1 MGFQHNPKNNEEN
14 YGCIGASLM
23 APEKNIFALEIISF
37 PIDDDCVGSKW
48 KVENEEQLARLIG
61 IVVMGQAV
69 QAAHIIDEL
78 LPAAPAF
85 TNEALKKE
93 AIIKFTVQDKAQ
105 SPRVGYPRIQ
115 RDGLIFEIISWIA
128 AKQASGDK
136 CFLKD
141 PHTSSTSQGLDGI
154 MIELNEDGSEIL
166 KSTIFEDK
174 CTDSPRDTFTQKVIP
189 GFLDRHGNTR
199 NSELIAAATT
209 LIQLSGVGGAQAMS
223 MVRRVL
229 DNSCR
234 QYRAGFALTQDFD
247 NENAQK
253 ALFKGYEKIEGINQ
267 DQRIGASLIV
277 EGKLRE
283 WFDSLAAQI
292 IAYIEQ
298 LEVEQA

>member
-1 MGFQHNPKNNEEN
+1 MTPDQNW
-14 YGCIGASLM
+14 A
-23 APEKNIFALEIISF
+23 ALEITGF

-48 KVENEEQLARLIG
+48 KVENEDQLARLIA
-61 IVVMGQAV
+61 IVVMGQAA
-69 QAAHIIDEL
+69 QAAYIIDEL

-93 AIIKFTVQDKAQ
+93 AVIKFTVQEVAQ
-105 SPRVGYPRIQ
+105 TPRMGYPRIQ

-128 AKQASGDK
+128 AKQVSGEK

-154 MIELNEDGSEIL
+154 MIELNEDGTEIL

-174 CTDSPRDTFTQKVIP
+174 CTDNPRNTFTQKVIP

-199 NSELIAAATT
+199 NAELIAAAAT
-209 LIQLSGVGGAQAMS
+209 LIQLSGVSNVQAMS
-223 MVRRVL
+223 MVRKVI
-229 DNSCR
+229 DNSSR

-247 NENAQK
+247 TEEAQK
-253 ALFKGYEKIEGINQ
+253 ALFKGYDKIKDINQ
-267 DQRIGASLIV
+267 EQRIGASLIV
-277 EGKLRE
+277 DGKLRD
-283 WFDSLAAQI
+283 WFDALATKI

-298 LEVEQA
+298 LDAEQE

>member
-1 MGFQHNPKNNEEN
+1 MTQ
-14 YGCIGASLM
+14 S
-23 APEKNIFALEIISF
+23 EKLAALGITSF

-48 KVENEEQLARLIG
+48 KVENEDQLACLIA
-61 IVVMGQAV
+61 IVVMGQAA

-85 TNEALKKE
+85 TDEALKQE
-93 AIIKFTVQDKAQ
+93 AIIKFTVQDVAQ
-105 SPRVGYPRIQ
+105 TPRTGYPRVQ

-128 AKQASGDK
+128 AKQVSGDK

-174 CTDSPRDTFTQKVIP
+174 CTDNPRDTFTQKVIP

-199 NSELIAAATT
+199 NAELIAAAAT
-209 LIQLSGVGGAQAMS
+209 LIQLSGATNVQAMA
-223 MVRRVL
+223 MVRKVL

-234 QYRAGFALTQDFD
+234 QYRAGFALTQVFD
-247 NENAQK
+247 TEDAQK
-253 ALFKGYEKIEGINQ
+253 ALFQGYDKIQNINQ
-267 DQRIGASLIV
+267 DQRIGACLIV
-277 EGKLRE
+277 DGCV
-283 WFDSLAAQI
+283 FH
-292 IAYIEQ
+292 
-298 LEVEQA
+298 

>member
-1 MGFQHNPKNNEEN
+1 MTPDQNW
-14 YGCIGASLM
+14 A
-23 APEKNIFALEIISF
+23 ALEITGF

-48 KVENEEQLARLIG
+48 KVENEDQLARLIA
-61 IVVMGQAV
+61 IVVMGQAA

-93 AIIKFTVQDKAQ
+93 AVIKFTVQEVAQ
-105 SPRVGYPRIQ
+105 TPRMGYPRIQ

-128 AKQASGDK
+128 AKQVSGEK

-174 CTDSPRDTFTQKVIP
+174 CTDNPRDTFTQKVIP

-199 NSELIAAATT
+199 NAELIAAAAT
-209 LIQLSGVGGAQAMS
+209 LIQLSGVSNVQAMS
-223 MVRRVL
+223 MVRKVI
-229 DNSCR
+229 DNSSR

-247 NENAQK
+247 TEEAQK
-253 ALFKGYEKIEGINQ
+253 ALFKG
-267 DQRIGASLIV
+267 
-277 EGKLRE
+277 
-283 WFDSLAAQI
+283 
-292 IAYIEQ
+292 
-298 LEVEQA
+298 

>member
-1 MGFQHNPKNNEEN
+1 MNPDQNW
-14 YGCIGASLM
+14 A
-23 APEKNIFALEIISF
+23 ALKITGF

-48 KVENEEQLARLIG
+48 KVENEDQLARLIA
-61 IVVMGQAV
+61 IVVMGQAA

-93 AIIKFTVQDKAQ
+93 AIIKFTVQEVAQ
-105 SPRVGYPRIQ
+105 TPRMGYPRIQ

-128 AKQASGDK
+128 AKQVSGEK

-174 CTDSPRDTFTQKVIP
+174 CTDNPRDTFTQKVIP

-199 NSELIAAATT
+199 NAELIAAAAT
-209 LIQLSGVGGAQAMS
+209 LIQLSGVSNVQAMS
-223 MVRRVL
+223 MVRRVI
-229 DNSCR
+229 DNSSR

-247 NENAQK
+247 TEEAQK
-253 ALFKGYEKIEGINQ
+253 ALFKGYDKIKDINQ
-267 DQRIGASLIV
+267 EQRIGASLIV
-277 EGKLRE
+277 DGKLRD
-283 WFDSLAAQI
+283 WFDALATKI

-298 LEVEQA
+298 LDVEQD

>member
-1 MGFQHNPKNNEEN
+1 MPLEEN
-14 YGCIGASLM
+14 IA
-23 APEKNIFALEIISF
+23 ALEIVGF

-48 KVENEEQLARLIG
+48 KVENEDQLVRLIA
-61 IVVMGQAV
+61 IVVMGQAA

-85 TNEALKKE
+85 AFDELKQEAV
-93 AIIKFTVQDKAQ
+93 IKFTVQNVAQ
-105 SPRVGYPRIQ
+105 NPRTGYPRIQ

-128 AKQASGDK
+128 AKQVSGDK

-174 CTDSPRDTFTQKVIP
+174 CTDNPRDTFTQKVIP

-199 NSELIAAATT
+199 NAELIAAAAT
-209 LIQLSGVGGAQAMS
+209 LIQLSGVSNVQAMS
-223 MVRRVL
+223 MVRKVI
-229 DNSCR
+229 DNSSR
-234 QYRAGFALTQDFD
+234 QYRAGFALSQDFD
-247 NENAQK
+247 TEEAQK
-253 ALFKGYEKIEGINQ
+253 ALFKGYDKIKDISQE
-267 DQRIGASLIV
+267 QRIGASLIV
-277 EGKLRE
+277 DGKLRD
-283 WFDSLAAQI
+283 WFDALATKI

-298 LEVEQA
+298 LDVEQH

>member
-1 MGFQHNPKNNEEN
+1 MTPDQNW
-14 YGCIGASLM
+14 A
-23 APEKNIFALEIISF
+23 ALEITGF

-48 KVENEEQLARLIG
+48 KVENEDQLARLIA
-61 IVVMGQAV
+61 IVVMGQAA

-93 AIIKFTVQDKAQ
+93 AVIKFTVQEVAQ
-105 SPRVGYPRIQ
+105 TPRMGYPRIQ

-128 AKQASGDK
+128 AKQVSGEK

-174 CTDSPRDTFTQKVIP
+174 CTDNPRDTFTQKVIP

-199 NSELIAAATT
+199 NAELIAAAAT
-209 LIQLSGVGGAQAMS
+209 LIQLSGVSNVQAMS
-223 MVRRVL
+223 MVRKVI
-229 DNSCR
+229 DNSSR
-234 QYRAGFALTQDFD
+234 QYRAGFALTQGFD
-247 NENAQK
+247 TEEAQK
-253 ALFKGYEKIEGINQ
+253 ALFKGYDKIKDINQ
-267 DQRIGASLIV
+267 EQRIGASLIV
-277 EGKLRE
+277 DGKLRD
-283 WFDSLAAQI
+283 WFDALATKI

-298 LEVEQA
+298 LDVEQN

>member
-1 MGFQHNPKNNEEN
+1 MTPDQNW
-14 YGCIGASLM
+14 A
-23 APEKNIFALEIISF
+23 ALKITGF

-48 KVENEEQLARLIG
+48 KVENEDQLASLIA
-61 IVVMGQAV
+61 IVVMGQAA

-93 AIIKFTVQDKAQ
+93 AVIKFTVQEVAQ
-105 SPRVGYPRIQ
+105 TPRIGYPRIQ

-128 AKQASGDK
+128 AKQVSGEK

-141 PHTSSTSQGLDGI
+141 PHTSSTYQGLDGI

-174 CTDSPRDTFTQKVIP
+174 CTDNPRDTFTQKVIP
-189 GFLDRHGNTR
+189 GFLDRHENTR
-199 NSELIAAATT
+199 NAELIAAAAT
-209 LIQLSGVGGAQAMS
+209 LIQLSGVSNVQAMS
-223 MVRRVL
+223 MVRKVI
-229 DNSCR
+229 DNSSR

-247 NENAQK
+247 TEEAQK
-253 ALFKGYEKIEGINQ
+253 ALFKGYDKIKDINQ
-267 DQRIGASLIV
+267 EQRIGASLIV
-277 EGKLRE
+277 DGKLRD
-283 WFDSLAAQI
+283 WFDALATKI

-298 LEVEQA
+298 LDAEQD

>member
-1 MGFQHNPKNNEEN
+1 MTPDQNW
-14 YGCIGASLM
+14 A
-23 APEKNIFALEIISF
+23 ALEITGF

-48 KVENEEQLARLIG
+48 KIENEDQLARLIA
-61 IVVMGQAV
+61 IVVMGQAA

-93 AIIKFTVQDKAQ
+93 AVIKFTVQEVAQ
-105 SPRVGYPRIQ
+105 TPRMGYPRIQ

-128 AKQASGDK
+128 AKQVSGER

-174 CTDSPRDTFTQKVIP
+174 CTENPRDTFTQKVIP

-199 NSELIAAATT
+199 NAELIAAAAT
-209 LIQLSGVGGAQAMS
+209 LIQLSGVSNVQAMS
-223 MVRRVL
+223 MVRKVI
-229 DNSCR
+229 DNSSR

-247 NENAQK
+247 TEEAQK
-253 ALFKGYEKIEGINQ
+253 ALFKGYDKIKDINQ
-267 DQRIGASLIV
+267 EQRIGASLIV
-277 EGKLRE
+277 NRKLRD
-283 WFDSLAAQI
+283 WFDALATKI
-292 IAYIEQ
+292 IVYIEQ
-298 LEVEQA
+298 LAVEQD

>member
-1 MGFQHNPKNNEEN
+1 MTPDQNW
-14 YGCIGASLM
+14 A
-23 APEKNIFALEIISF
+23 ALEITGF

-48 KVENEEQLARLIG
+48 KVENEDQLARLIA
-61 IVVMGQAV
+61 IVVMGQAA

-93 AIIKFTVQDKAQ
+93 AVIKFTVQEVAQ
-105 SPRVGYPRIQ
+105 NPRMGYPRIQ

-128 AKQASGDK
+128 AKQVSGEK

-174 CTDSPRDTFTQKVIP
+174 CTDNPRDTFTQKVIP

-199 NSELIAAATT
+199 NAELIAAAAT
-209 LIQLSGVGGAQAMS
+209 LIQLSGVSNVQAMS
-223 MVRRVL
+223 MVRKVI
-229 DNSCR
+229 DNSSR

-247 NENAQK
+247 TEEAQK
-253 ALFKGYEKIEGINQ
+253 ALFKGYDKIKDINQ
-267 DQRIGASLIV
+267 EQRIGASLIV
-277 EGKLRE
+277 NGKLRD
-283 WFDSLAAQI
+283 WFDALATKI

-298 LEVEQA
+298 LAVEQD

>member
-1 MGFQHNPKNNEEN
+1 MTPDQNW
-14 YGCIGASLM
+14 A
-23 APEKNIFALEIISF
+23 ALEITGF

-48 KVENEEQLARLIG
+48 KVENEDQLARLIA
-61 IVVMGQAV
+61 IVVMGQAA

-93 AIIKFTVQDKAQ
+93 AVIKFTVQEVAQ
-105 SPRVGYPRIQ
+105 TPRMGYPRIQ

-128 AKQASGDK
+128 AKQVSGEK

-174 CTDSPRDTFTQKVIP
+174 CTDNPRDTFTQKVIP

-199 NSELIAAATT
+199 NAELIAAAAT
-209 LIQLSGVGGAQAMS
+209 LIQLSGVSNVQAMS
-223 MVRRVL
+223 MVRKVI
-229 DNSCR
+229 DNSSR

-247 NENAQK
+247 TEEAQK
-253 ALFKGYEKIEGINQ
+253 ALFKGYDKIKDINQ
-267 DQRIGASLIV
+267 EQRIGASLIV
-277 EGKLRE
+277 NGKLRD
-283 WFDSLAAQI
+283 WFDALATKI

-298 LEVEQA
+298 LAVEQD

>member
-1 MGFQHNPKNNEEN
+1 MTPNQNW
-14 YGCIGASLM
+14 A
-23 APEKNIFALEIISF
+23 ALKITGF

-48 KVENEEQLARLIG
+48 KVENEDQLARLIA
-61 IVVMGQAV
+61 IVVMGQAA

-78 LPAAPAF
+78 LSAAPAF

-93 AIIKFTVQDKAQ
+93 AVIKFTVQDVSQ
-105 SPRVGYPRIQ
+105 TPRMGYPRIQ

-128 AKQASGDK
+128 AKQVSGEK

-174 CTDSPRDTFTQKVIP
+174 CTDNPRDTFTQKVIP

-199 NSELIAAATT
+199 NAELIAAAAT
-209 LIQLSGVGGAQAMS
+209 LIQLSGVSNVQAMS
-223 MVRRVL
+223 MVRKVI
-229 DNSCR
+229 DNSSR

-247 NENAQK
+247 TEEAQK
-253 ALFKGYEKIEGINQ
+253 ALFKGYDKIKDINQ
-267 DQRIGASLIV
+267 EQRIGASLIV
-277 EGKLRE
+277 DGKLRD
-283 WFDSLAAQI
+283 WFDALATKI

-298 LEVEQA
+298 LDEEQD

>member
-1 MGFQHNPKNNEEN
+1 MVPDEN
-14 YGCIGASLM
+14 FS
-23 APEKNIFALEIISF
+23 ALKISDF

-48 KVENEEQLARLIG
+48 KVENEDQLARLIA
-61 IVVMGQAV
+61 IVVMGQAA

-85 TNEALKKE
+85 TNDALKQE
-93 AIIKFTVQDKAQ
+93 AVIKFTLQEVPQT
-105 SPRVGYPRIQ
+105 PRTGYPRTQ

-128 AKQASGDK
+128 AKQVSGDK

-141 PHTSSTSQGLDGI
+141 PHTSSTSQGLDGF

-174 CTDSPRDTFTQKVIP
+174 CTDYPRGTFTNKVIP

-199 NSELIAAATT
+199 SAELIAAAAT
-209 LIQLSGVGGAQAMS
+209 LIKLSGVGDLEAMS
-223 MVRRVL
+223 MVRKVL

-247 NENAQK
+247 TDEAQQ
-253 ALFKGYEKIEGINQ
+253 ALFKGYDKIKDVKQE
-267 DQRIGASLIV
+267 QRIGASLIV
-277 EGKLRE
+277 DGELRD
-283 WFDSLAAQI
+283 WFDALAAKI
-292 IAYIEQ
+292 ITYIEQ
-298 LEVEQA
+298 LDMEQD

>member
-1 MGFQHNPKNNEEN
+1 MTPDQNW
-14 YGCIGASLM
+14 A
-23 APEKNIFALEIISF
+23 ALKITGF

-48 KVENEEQLARLIG
+48 KVENEDQLARLIA
-61 IVVMGQAV
+61 IVVMGQAA

-93 AIIKFTVQDKAQ
+93 AVIKFTVQEVAQ
-105 SPRVGYPRIQ
+105 TPRIGYPRIQ

-128 AKQASGDK
+128 AKQVSGEK

-141 PHTSSTSQGLDGI
+141 PHTSSTYQGLDGI

-174 CTDSPRDTFTQKVIP
+174 CTDNPRDTFTQKVIP
-189 GFLDRHGNTR
+189 GFLDRHENTR
-199 NSELIAAATT
+199 NAELIAAAAT
-209 LIQLSGVGGAQAMS
+209 LIQLSGVSNVQAMS
-223 MVRRVL
+223 MVRKVI
-229 DNSCR
+229 DNSSR

-247 NENAQK
+247 TEEAQK
-253 ALFKGYEKIEGINQ
+253 ALFKGYDKIKDINQ
-267 DQRIGASLIV
+267 EQRIGASLIV
-277 EGKLRE
+277 DGKLRD
-283 WFDSLAAQI
+283 WFDALATKI

-298 LEVEQA
+298 LDAEQD

>member
-1 MGFQHNPKNNEEN
+1 MTPDQNW
-14 YGCIGASLM
+14 A
-23 APEKNIFALEIISF
+23 ALEITGF

-48 KVENEEQLARLIG
+48 KVENEDQLARLIA
-61 IVVMGQAV
+61 IVVMGQAA

-93 AIIKFTVQDKAQ
+93 AVIKFTVQEVAQ
-105 SPRVGYPRIQ
+105 TPRMGYPRIQ

-128 AKQASGDK
+128 AKQVSGEK

-174 CTDSPRDTFTQKVIP
+174 CTDNPRDTFTQKVIP

-199 NSELIAAATT
+199 NAELIAAAAT
-209 LIQLSGVGGAQAMS
+209 LIQLSGVSNVQAMS
-223 MVRRVL
+223 MVRKVI
-229 DNSCR
+229 DNSSR

-247 NENAQK
+247 TEEAQK
-253 ALFKGYEKIEGINQ
+253 TLFKGYDKIKDINQ
-267 DQRIGASLIV
+267 EQRIGASLIV
-277 EGKLRE
+277 DGKLRD
-283 WFDSLAAQI
+283 WFDALATKI

-298 LEVEQA
+298 LDVEQD

>member
-1 MGFQHNPKNNEEN
+1 MTPDQNW
-14 YGCIGASLM
+14 A
-23 APEKNIFALEIISF
+23 ALEITGF

-48 KVENEEQLARLIG
+48 KVENEDQLARLIA
-61 IVVMGQAV
+61 IVIMGQAA

-93 AIIKFTVQDKAQ
+93 AVIKFTVQEVAQ
-105 SPRVGYPRIQ
+105 TPRMGYPRIQ

-128 AKQASGDK
+128 AKQVSGEK

-174 CTDSPRDTFTQKVIP
+174 CTDNPRDTFTQKVIP

-199 NSELIAAATT
+199 NAELIAAAAT
-209 LIQLSGVGGAQAMS
+209 LIQLSGVSNVQAMS
-223 MVRRVL
+223 MVRKVI
-229 DNSCR
+229 DNSSR

-247 NENAQK
+247 TEEAQK
-253 ALFKGYEKIEGINQ
+253 ALFKGYDRIKDINQ
-267 DQRIGASLIV
+267 EQRIGASLIV
-277 EGKLRE
+277 DGKLRD
-283 WFDSLAAQI
+283 WFDALATKI

-298 LEVEQA
+298 LDVEQD

>member
-1 MGFQHNPKNNEEN
+1 MNPDQNL
-14 YGCIGASLM
+14 A
-23 APEKNIFALEIISF
+23 ALKITGF

-48 KVENEEQLARLIG
+48 KVENEDQLARLIA
-61 IVVMGQAV
+61 IVVMGQAA

-93 AIIKFTVQDKAQ
+93 AIIKFTVQEVAQ
-105 SPRVGYPRIQ
+105 TPRMGYPRIQ

-128 AKQASGDK
+128 AKQVSGEK

-174 CTDSPRDTFTQKVIP
+174 CTDNPRDTFTQKVIP

-199 NSELIAAATT
+199 NAELIAAAAT
-209 LIQLSGVGGAQAMS
+209 LIQLSGVSNVQAMS
-223 MVRRVL
+223 MVRRVI
-229 DNSCR
+229 DNSSR

-247 NENAQK
+247 TEEAQK
-253 ALFKGYEKIEGINQ
+253 ALFKGYDKIKDINQ
-267 DQRIGASLIV
+267 EQRIGASLIV
-277 EGKLRE
+277 DGKLRD
-283 WFDSLAAQI
+283 WFDALATKI

-298 LEVEQA
+298 LDVEQD

>member
-1 MGFQHNPKNNEEN
+1 MNPDQNW
-14 YGCIGASLM
+14 A
-23 APEKNIFALEIISF
+23 ALKITGF

-48 KVENEEQLARLIG
+48 KVENEDQLASLIA
-61 IVVMGQAV
+61 IVVMGQAA

-93 AIIKFTVQDKAQ
+93 AVIKFTVQEVAQ
-105 SPRVGYPRIQ
+105 TPRIGYPRIQ

-128 AKQASGDK
+128 AKQVSGEK

-174 CTDSPRDTFTQKVIP
+174 CTDNPRDTFTQKVIP
-189 GFLDRHGNTR
+189 GFLDRHENTR
-199 NSELIAAATT
+199 NAELIAAAAT
-209 LIQLSGVGGAQAMS
+209 LIQLSGVSNVQAMS
-223 MVRRVL
+223 MVRKVI
-229 DNSCR
+229 DNSSR

-247 NENAQK
+247 TEEAQK
-253 ALFKGYEKIEGINQ
+253 ALFKGYDKIKDINQ
-267 DQRIGASLIV
+267 EQRIGASLIV
-277 EGKLRE
+277 DGKLRD
-283 WFDSLAAQI
+283 WFDALAKKI

-298 LEVEQA
+298 LDAEQD

>member
-1 MGFQHNPKNNEEN
+1 MALEEN
-14 YGCIGASLM
+14 LVAL
-23 APEKNIFALEIISF
+23 NITDF

-48 KVENEEQLARLIG
+48 KVENEDQLARLIA
-61 IVVMGQAV
+61 IVVMGQAA
-69 QAAHIIDEL
+69 QAAHIVDEL

-93 AIIKFTVQDKAQ
+93 AVIKFTVQEVAQ
-105 SPRVGYPRIQ
+105 TPRIGYPRIQ

-128 AKQASGDK
+128 AKQVSGEK

-174 CTDSPRDTFTQKVIP
+174 CTDNPRDTFTQKVIP

-199 NSELIAAATT
+199 NAELIAAAAT
-209 LIQLSGVGGAQAMS
+209 LIQLSGVSNVQAMS
-223 MVRRVL
+223 MVRKVI
-229 DNSCR
+229 DNSSR

-247 NENAQK
+247 TEEAQK
-253 ALFKGYEKIEGINQ
+253 ALFKGYDKIKDINQ
-267 DQRIGASLIV
+267 EQRIGASLIV
-277 EGKLRE
+277 NGKLRD
-283 WFDSLAAQI
+283 WFDALATKI

-298 LEVEQA
+298 LAVEQD

>member
-1 MGFQHNPKNNEEN
+1 MALEEN
-14 YGCIGASLM
+14 LVAL
-23 APEKNIFALEIISF
+23 NITDF

-48 KVENEEQLARLIG
+48 KVENEDQLARLIA
-61 IVVMGQAV
+61 IVVMGQAA

-93 AIIKFTVQDKAQ
+93 AVIKFTVQEVAQ
-105 SPRVGYPRIQ
+105 TPRIGYPRIQ

-128 AKQASGDK
+128 AKQVSGEK

-174 CTDSPRDTFTQKVIP
+174 CTDNPRDTFTQKVIP

-199 NSELIAAATT
+199 NAELIAAAAT
-209 LIQLSGVGGAQAMS
+209 LIQLSGVSNVQAMS
-223 MVRRVL
+223 MVRKVI
-229 DNSCR
+229 DNSSR

-247 NENAQK
+247 TEEAQK
-253 ALFKGYEKIEGINQ
+253 ALFKGYDKIKDINQ
-267 DQRIGASLIV
+267 EQRIGASLIV
-277 EGKLRE
+277 NGKLRD
-283 WFDSLAAQI
+283 WFDALATKI

-298 LEVEQA
+298 LAVEQD